1 MVIQLNGEQRDVE
14 AGITVAGL
22 LQYLGIRLDQV
33 AVEIN
38 LEIMEKSGFETRLLK
53 EGDRVEV
60 MSFIGGGS
68 PCIWFVASEL
78 LEQNIVMIG
87 F

>member
-1 MVIQLNGEQRDVE
+1 MMIQLNGEQHNVE
-14 AGITVAGL
+14 GGITVAGL
-22 LQYLGIRLDQV
+22 LEHLGIRLDQV

-68 PCIWFVASEL
+68 PRIWFGSSGL
-78 LEQNIVMIG
+78 LQQHIER
-87 F
+87 

>member
-1 MVIQLNGEQRDVE
+1 MTIQLNGESHEVE
-14 AGITVAGL
+14 EGTSVSGL
-22 LQYLGIRLDQV
+22 LQKMDIRLNQV

-38 LEIMEKSGFETRLLK
+38 LEIMDKRDFETRMLK
-53 EGDRVEV
+53 DHDRVEV

-68 PCIWFVASEL
+68 IDTVPLINVWV
-78 LEQNIVMIG
+78 G

>member
-1 MVIQLNGEQRDVE
+1 MMIQLNGEQHNVE
-14 AGITVAGL
+14 GGITVAGL
-22 LQYLGIRLDQV
+22 LEHLGIRLDQV

-53 EGDRVEV
+53 EGDLVEV

-68 PCIWFVASEL
+68 PRIWFVSSGL
-78 LEQNIVMIG
+78 LEQNIER
-87 F
+87 